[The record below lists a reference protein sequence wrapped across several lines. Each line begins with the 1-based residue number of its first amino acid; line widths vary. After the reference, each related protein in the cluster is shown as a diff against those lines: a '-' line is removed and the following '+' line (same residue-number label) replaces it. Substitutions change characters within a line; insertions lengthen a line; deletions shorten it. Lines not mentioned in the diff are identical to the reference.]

1 MSKYF
6 NEIKELVQEF
16 FSTEESEIIS
26 VEKHQTIFKWEGMIL
41 FAGYAPMVKDF
52 IVQDADGNEVFR
64 AEINKKRIIKL
75 DKRYS

>member
-26 VEKHQTIFKWEGMIL
+26 VEKYQTIFKWEDKIL
-41 FAGYAPMVKDF
+41 FGGYALMIKNF
-52 IVQDADGNEVFR
+52 IVTDADGNEVFR
-64 AEINKKRIIKL
+64 AEIRKNRIIKL
-75 DKRYS
+75 DRR